1 MLVVV
6 DEAAPVDLEHTVQS
20 VRAPRA
26 TPWAARGPSASLEH
40 MTNPFLG
47 RDDQAIDVSD
57 TPRGELEVVH
67 TFTDGPMPTGVSV
80 SHTGRIFVNF
90 PKWGDEVP
98 ATVVELVD
106 GAVKPYPSAEANQAK
121 SKADPDAFV
130 SVQSIVIDPADRL
143 WVLDTGSPLFEETQ
157 RGGPKLVCIDLT
169 TDEIT
174 QTILFEP
181 DVALPTTYLNDVR
194 FDLRQGEAGFAYITD
209 SSDQGPNGIIVVDL
223 ASGAAWRR
231 LHDHPTTK
239 ALPPGEMV
247 PVAEGRVF
255 AERSA
260 GEAPQPV
267 KMGADG
273 IAISHD
279 GERLWYCPLISRR
292 WYSVDTAALRDRALS
307 DEDVAATV
315 VDHGDKGGGADG
327 LESDDQGRLY
337 ATNWEHNAVLRRLP
351 DGEMQT
357 LVHDER
363 LLWPDT
369 MSVARDGHLYVTA
382 NQLHRQAKYQDGQDL
397 RVYPYHLFRFAIDAG
412 PVLLR

>member
-6 DEAAPVDLEHTVQS
+6 DEAAPVDLEHTVRS

-121 SKADPDAFV
+121 SKADQDAFV